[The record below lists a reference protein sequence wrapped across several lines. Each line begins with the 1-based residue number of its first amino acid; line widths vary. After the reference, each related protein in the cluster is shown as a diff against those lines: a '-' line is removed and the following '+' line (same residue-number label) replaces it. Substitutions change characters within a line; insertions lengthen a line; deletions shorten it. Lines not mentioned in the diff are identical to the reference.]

1 VSEETNPQRIAQA
14 VVMGASAGAVEALT
28 AILPKLSRTF
38 PLPIMVVVH
47 LPADKKSFMAELF
60 RAKCPITVREA
71 DDKEP
76 IEKGTVYF
84 APPDY
89 HLLVETNHSLSL
101 SSEEPVLYS
110 RPSIDLLFETAA
122 DAYGKGLLG
131 VILTGANSDG
141 AKGLKAV
148 VKAGG
153 TAIVQEPQGASSP
166 TMPKAALQ
174 ACPDALVMSLEQ
186 IANYLQEVTANA

>member
-1 VSEETNPQRIAQA
+1 MSDEEKTQRVAQA
-14 VVMGASAGAVEALT
+14 VVMGASTGAVEALT
-28 AILPKLSRTF
+28 AILPNLSPTF

-47 LPADKKSFMAELF
+47 LPADKKSFMVELF

-122 DAYGKGLLG
+122 DAYGEGLLG

-141 AKGLKAV
+141 AKGLRAV

-153 TAIVQEPQGASSP
+153 TAIVQRPEEASSP
-166 TMPKAALQ
+166 AMPKAALQ
-174 ACPDALVMSLEQ
+174 ACPDARVMSLEQ
-186 IANYLQEVTANA
+186 IANYLQEVANS